1 MAKKKKVE
9 EVAEVFTPEQE
20 AEIQQNYDNMTAE
33 EKAQLVDPSELV
45 KKESR
50 KQTLARLLAENVD
63 NVLTKELCKQIMLEV
78 YPSVEKVRKDRGPT
92 IAHLIVSLMLEN
104 SENPQ
109 FTDEEIVEVVQ
120 QDFPGKKADK
130 KHVAYYRSAIN
141 VASKDVAKARHLNL
155 LPVDENGKP
164 DLSVLPLVKVQVN
177 SKGEKVIV

>member
-9 EVAEVFTPEQE
+9 EVVEVYTPEQE
-20 AEIQQNYDNMTAE
+20 AQIQQDYDAMTPE
-33 EKAQLVDPSELV
+33 EKEQLQDPSLLV

-50 KQTLARLLAENVD
+50 KQTLARMLAENID

-92 IAHLIVSLMLEN
+92 IAHLIVSIMLEN

-109 FTDEEIVEVVQ
+109 FTDEEIVEIVQ

-141 VASKDVAKARHLNL
+141 AAIKDVAKARHLNL
-155 LPVDENGKP
+155 LPVDETGKP
-164 DLSVLPLVKVQVN
+164 DLSVLPLVKVQLN
-177 SKGEKVIV
+177 SRGEKVIV